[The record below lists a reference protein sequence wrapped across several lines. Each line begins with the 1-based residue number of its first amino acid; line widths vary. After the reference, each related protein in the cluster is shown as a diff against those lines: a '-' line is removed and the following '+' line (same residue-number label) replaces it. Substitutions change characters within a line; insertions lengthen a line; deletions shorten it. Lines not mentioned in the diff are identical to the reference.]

1 MIPTLGNGLQVFAM
15 ALALLSAAVLV
26 GATKARGLE
35 SGRRE
40 SLINAGY
47 LMVFGTTIAL
57 TLCIVIIL
65 VCFVISNFS
74 LAYVV
79 SNYPNTD
86 SALKPLYEVSAVWAG
101 RQGSLLLWTWLISV
115 FASVV
120 AWRRMRVTDDLSN
133 AALGVAQ
140 VIVALFAATL
150 VFSQSNNPFMATAA
164 EYLNADGT
172 LAGTIG
178 GMNPLLMHWAM
189 ILHPPA
195 TFIGYA
201 GMTLPFAYAMAAL
214 ICGDMSAR
222 WVELCDRLAVFSF
235 IFLTIGMALGAVWAY
250 VVLGWG
256 GFWAWDAVENASL
269 MSWLTGVAMIHS
281 FTLYRKRG
289 CFKRWSI
296 FSATITFIFVVLGTF
311 ITRSGLV
318 QSVHAFAEDPVSTY
332 FFLAIMVAAGMA
344 FLIGVLYRHGQIVE
358 DDEIESLLSKNGSYY
373 ITNLVMCVSAVL
385 VAYLTVSSALPTWM
399 PLGGSVIAAGAFNAV
414 ARPVGTLFCLLMA
427 VCPML
432 GWRKTDGAAFARNM
446 RVPAIA
452 GAVVFAG
459 LMFLFVTKFVPE
471 YDAIVTAGGAAATAL
486 TEQGPKVY
494 YFALTVLAFATAS
507 LLLTSSAYLLVRG
520 VFSRMRNKGE
530 NPVVALAQLFRH
542 SPAQAGGY
550 LTHLGVAVVLVGLV
564 GSSMYVQEQTL
575 NLSADQGQGGQGGQV
590 GAYVLTVTGTREY
603 TDSAA
608 DMFKEVQLAVTDA
621 ATGRELGT
629 LAPSM
634 EVSAT
639 NSGQQTLHA
648 GVLSFLLED
657 LFVAFQGFNADGTL
671 SINVKI
677 NPLIM
682 LNWIGAGISIVGIVL
697 AFAPR
702 RATPLLTADE
712 RAAAEGAGRA
722 AGAGHAAGAGRAAGK
737 AGRGRSSSKNTKG
750 AKRRG

>member
-15 ALALLSAAVLV
+15 VLSLLSAAVLI
-26 GATKARGLE
+26 GATKARWLE

-65 VCFVISNFS
+65 VCFVTSNFS

-115 FASVV
+115 FTSTV

-140 VIVALFAATL
+140 IIVALFAATL
-150 VFSQSNNPFMATAA
+150 VFSESNNPFMATAP
-164 EYLNADGT
+164 EFLNADGT

-222 WVELCDRLAVFSF
+222 WVELCDRIAVFSF

-289 CFKRWSI
+289 CFKRWSM

-344 FLIGVLYRHGQIVE
+344 FLIGILYRHGQIVE

-471 YDAIVTAGGAAATAL
+471 YDAIVAAGGAAATAL

-507 LLLTSSAYLLVRG
+507 LLFASSAYLLARG
-520 VFSRMRNKGE
+520 VSARMRNKGE

-575 NLSADQGQGGQGGQV
+575 NLSADQGQGGQV
-590 GAYVLTVTGTREY
+590 GSYVLTVTGTREY
-603 TDSAA
+603 TDSAS
-608 DMFKEVQLAVTDA
+608 DMFKEVQLSVTDA

-648 GVLSFLLED
+648 GVLSFSLED
-657 LFVAFQGFNADGTL
+657 LFVAFQGLNADGTL

-682 LNWIGAGISIVGIVL
+682 LNWIGAGISIVGIIL

-702 RATPLLTADE
+702 RATPLLAADE
-712 RAAAEGAGRA
+712 RAAAEAAAGR
-722 AGAGHAAGAGRAAGK
+722 AGK
-737 AGRGRSSSKNTKG
+737 AGRSGSSSKKTKG

>member
-15 ALALLSAAVLV
+15 VLSLLSAAVLI

-65 VCFVISNFS
+65 VCFVTSNFS

-115 FASVV
+115 FTSVV

-140 VIVALFAATL
+140 IIVALFAATL
-150 VFSQSNNPFMATAA
+150 VFSESNNPFMATAP
-164 EYLNADGT
+164 EFLNADGT

-222 WVELCDRLAVFSF
+222 WVELCDRIAVFSF

-289 CFKRWSI
+289 CFKRWSM

-344 FLIGVLYRHGQIVE
+344 FLIGILYRHGQIVE

-452 GAVVFAG
+452 GAVVFTG

-471 YDAIVTAGGAAATAL
+471 YDAIVAAGGAAATAL

-494 YFALTVLAFATAS
+494 YFALTVLAFVTAS
-507 LLLTSSAYLLVRG
+507 LLFASSGYLLARG
-520 VFSRMRNKGE
+520 VSARMRNKGE
-530 NPVVALAQLFRH
+530 NPAVALAQLFRH

-575 NLSADQGQGGQGGQV
+575 NLSADQGQGGQV
-590 GAYVLTVTGTREY
+590 GSYVLTVTGTREY
-603 TDSAA
+603 TDSAS
-608 DMFKEVQLAVTDA
+608 DMFKEVQLSVTDA

-648 GVLSFLLED
+648 GVLSFSLED
-657 LFVAFQGFNADGTL
+657 LFVAFQGLNADGTL

-682 LNWIGAGISIVGIVL
+682 LNWIGAGISIVGIIL

-702 RATPLLTADE
+702 RATPLLAADE
-712 RAAAEGAGRA
+712 RAAAEAAAGR
-722 AGAGHAAGAGRAAGK
+722 AGK
-737 AGRGRSSSKNTKG
+737 AGRSGSSSKKAKG

>member
-15 ALALLSAAVLV
+15 VLALLSAAVLI

-57 TLCIVIIL
+57 TLCILIIL
-65 VCFVISNFS
+65 VCFVTSNFS

-140 VIVALFAATL
+140 IIVALFAATL
-150 VFSQSNNPFMATAA
+150 VFSESNNPFMATAP
-164 EYLNADGT
+164 EFLNADGT

-222 WVELCDRLAVFSF
+222 WVELCDRIAVFSF

-289 CFKRWSI
+289 CFKRWSM

-344 FLIGVLYRHGQIVE
+344 FLIGILYRHGQIVE

-471 YDAIVTAGGAAATAL
+471 YNAIVTAGGAAATAL

-520 VFSRMRNKGE
+520 VFARMRNKGE

-575 NLSADQGQGGQGGQV
+575 NLSADQGQGGQV
-590 GAYVLTVTGTREY
+590 GSYVLTVTGTREY
-603 TDSAA
+603 TDSAS
-608 DMFKEVQLAVTDA
+608 DMFKEVQLSVTDA

-639 NSGQQTLHA
+639 NSGQRTLHA
-648 GVLSFLLED
+648 GVLSFPLED
-657 LFVAFQGFNADGTL
+657 LFVAFQGLNADGTL

-682 LNWIGAGISIVGIVL
+682 LNWIGAGISIVGIIL

-702 RATPLLTADE
+702 RATPLLAADE
-712 RAAAEGAGRA
+712 RAAAE
-722 AGAGHAAGAGRAAGK
+722 GAGRAAGK